1 MQGDLSSFD
10 DIPYACKIDS
20 ILRQHYYEGVF
31 PQKEGINMRFS
42 RKLLVRK
49 GTQSGTYGSL
59 SVPKPVLDAWASV
72 ENVEIQ
78 FDERNNILVIKPI
91 ASDKV

>member
-1 MQGDLSSFD
+1 
-10 DIPYACKIDS
+10 
-20 ILRQHYYEGVF
+20 VF

-42 RKLLVRK
+42 RKLVVRK
-49 GTQSGTYGSL
+49 GTPSGTYGSL
-59 SVPKPVLDAWASV
+59 SVPKCVLDVWTSV
-72 ENVEIQ
+72 EIVEMQ